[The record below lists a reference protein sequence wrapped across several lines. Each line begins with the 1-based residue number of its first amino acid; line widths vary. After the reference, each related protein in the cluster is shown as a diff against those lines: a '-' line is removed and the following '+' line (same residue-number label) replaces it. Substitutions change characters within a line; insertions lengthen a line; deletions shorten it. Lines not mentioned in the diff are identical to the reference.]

1 MVKRTQKDF
10 PDLNFDSYREQSDLP
25 VRKVGELGNLLKR
38 RKDLQSFYRKRYY
51 LFSKY
56 DSGVKIDEEGWYS
69 VTPETIATYLGERAN
84 ELSEFGPVNV
94 MDPFVGVGGNLIQF
108 AKVCGYC
115 LGVDIDTKKLDH
127 SRHNAST
134 VYGLIQGK
142 QFQLF

>member
-1 MVKRTQKDF
+1 M
-10 PDLNFDSYREQSDLP
+10 
-25 VRKVGELGNLLKR
+25 
-38 RKDLQSFYRKRYY
+38 
-51 LFSKY
+51 FSKY

-69 VTPETIATYLGERAN
+69 VTPETIAAYLGERAT